1 MTGKNSFNWDHIFNS
16 IKDSIILLDSNGI
29 IKDCNVAFLK
39 LVEKSRRQIIGVDG
53 STFFTDKDGRP
64 EDCPFLKS
72 KKTKKRESLII
83 NKFNK
88 WLKADIDPILDEN
101 NKISGFVHIMS
112 DITEHIEADISLQGS
127 EEKFRTLTENISVG
141 IYRNTVGAKGKFI
154 EANPAI
160 VKMFGFKNKKEF
172 LAYNVSELYLHP
184 QERKFFNDGMLKKGF
199 VKNEELQLKKVD
211 GTTFFGSISAEAIK
225 DKNGKVQFYDGI
237 IEDITERKKAEK
249 ALLMSEKKYRN
260 LFEKSKDAILII
272 HNSKFVDC
280 NQATINMLCYNS
292 KEEFLNTHPSELSPE
307 KQPDG
312 KTSFQKANKMMK
324 IAFENGSHRFE
335 WYHKKSNG
343 EIFPV
348 EVLLTSISSNKKNQI
363 YHTVWRDITERKLAE
378 EALKKQNLEYQT
390 LLLNLGGMVYRCKN
404 DKNWT
409 MEFISAGCLSLTGY
423 KQDDLLN
430 NNKLS
435 YNELI
440 LPEYQDHLWKKW
452 QEKLKIR
459 EPVEDEYE
467 IRTATGDIKW
477 VWEKGRGIFDKTGQL
492 THLEGLITDITER
505 KLVEKALAISEES
518 LRALFNAMTDVVL
531 ELDHEGRYVNIAPTS
546 PDLLYKA
553 QAEMLGKTLHDLFP
567 LKEADK
573 FLAAI
578 HESLDKNIIVNIEY
592 QLELK
597 NKLVWFEAR
606 IAPKT
611 KNTVLFIAHDIT
623 ERKRARQIQEV
634 IYNISNT
641 AASTD
646 DLEELISLIHKELG
660 TMIDT
665 TNFYIAL
672 YNEKKE
678 MFSLPFFT
686 DAQDKTITF
695 PAGKT
700 LTNYVRK
707 TQKSLLANKKV
718 KVELEKSGDIEL
730 FGIDSKIW
738 LGVPLKIEGK
748 IIGVLAVQSYTDEL
762 AYTKS
767 DLKMLEF
774 VSNQVSISIERKRVE
789 IALQEN
795 ERRYKYLFNQ
805 SPTSIWEEDFSEVHK
820 YLISLKKSGIKDFKE
835 YFENHLDEVKK
846 CSEMVRVLDINEMTI
861 KLFNAKNK
869 EELIT
874 NLGSI
879 FTEDSLLPF
888 IDQLCAI
895 AEGHTR
901 YTGETINKTL
911 DGKSLNVFIKSNVVP
926 GYEKDYSRI
935 LISLID
941 VTGQKKA
948 EEDLRNGRE
957 RLKMLN
963 KIIRHDIAN
972 DFIVIKSAINIY
984 RRASD
989 AKMID
994 EIEKRVDK
1002 SLNTIDNYRKYESF
1016 IDLNQDLYELEIA
1029 DILNDIIAEF
1039 PKIKFNIQ
1047 GNCKV
1052 FADNALD
1059 SVFTNLITNSIKHGN
1074 STKIDIKI
1082 SLEDNMCKINF
1093 IDNGTGI
1100 PDKIKGKIFD
1110 EGFFHGKAGHT
1121 GIGLHIIK
1129 QTIERYGGSISIE
1142 DNKPRG
1148 AVFIINLKKAL

>member
-225 DKNGKVQFYDGI
+225 DKNGNVQFYDGI

-762 AYTKS
+762 AYTEL

-774 VSNQVSISIERKRVE
+774 VSNQVSISIERKRIE
-789 IALQEN
+789 IALKESEERFKQLVESANDIIYKLDANGYVTYVNPVTLKLGNYN
-795 ERRYKYLFNQ
+795 EKDLIGINYLDLVHPDHYNDVKKFFRNQYIKKIKNTYKEF
-805 SPTSIWEEDFSEVHK
+805 PIKT
-820 YLISLKKSGIKDFKE
+820 KSGSYVWLGQNVQLLLE
-835 YFENHLDEVKK
+835 G
-846 CSEMVRVLDINEMTI
+846 
-861 KLFNAKNK
+861 NK
-869 EELIT
+869 II
-874 NLGSI
+874 GY
-879 FTEDSLLPF
+879 
-888 IDQLCAI
+888 QAI
-895 AEGHTR
+895 ARDITKRRE
-901 YTGETINKTL
+901 
-911 DGKSLNVFIKSNVVP
+911 
-926 GYEKDYSRI
+926 
-935 LISLID
+935 
-941 VTGQKKA
+941 A
-948 EEDLRNGRE
+948 EEDLKSSRE

-963 KIIRHDIAN
+963 KIIRHDISN
-972 DFIVIKSAINIY
+972 DFIVIKSAINIF
-984 RRASD
+984 RRTSNAT
-989 AKMID
+989 MMN

-1002 SLNTIDNYRKYESF
+1002 SLAAIDGYRKYESF
-1016 IDLNQDLYELEIA
+1016 IDSNAGLNKIEISE
-1029 DILNDIIAEF
+1029 ILNEIVVEY
-1039 PKIKFNIQ
+1039 PQIKFNIV
-1047 GNCKV
+1047 GKCSV
-1052 FADNALD
+1052 FADEAIN
-1059 SVFTNLITNSIKHGN
+1059 SIFTNLITNSIKHGKA
-1074 STKIDIKI
+1074 SKIDVKI
-1082 SLEDNMCKINF
+1082 STENNNCEIKFM
-1093 IDNGTGI
+1093 DNGTGI
-1100 PDKIKGKIFD
+1100 PDKIIDKIFD
-1110 EGFFHGKAGHT
+1110 EGFSHGKAGHT
-1121 GIGLHIIK
+1121 GIGLHIVRK
-1129 QTIERYGGSISIE
+1129 TIENYGGSISVENI
-1142 DNKPRG
+1142 KPNG
-1148 AVFIINLKKAL
+1148 VVFTINLKKVL